1 MKKVLYFD
9 CFSGIS
15 GDMTIAALIDLGI
28 DKDAF
33 KAELSKLNVD
43 GFSVEFSRTEKSGIG
58 AQDVDV
64 ILTNGEFAEEHEHA
78 HEHSHEHNHEHAHE
92 HCHEHSHEHAHDH
105 EHCHEHSH
113 EHAHD
118 HEHSHEHSHAHVH
131 RNLNDIYAIIDG
143 SGISE
148 KAKELSKKIFMRV
161 AKAEAKVHGKP
172 LEEVHFH
179 EVGALDSI
187 VDIVGTAILID
198 MIKPDRICASVVN
211 DGHGFI
217 KCQHGYMPVPAPAT
231 AEIYADS
238 DIIYKQIDVDGEMVT
253 PTGAAIIAEL
263 ADSFGV
269 CPPMNIEKTG
279 YGAGKRNFSIPNLLR
294 VVLGES

>member
-64 ILTNGEFAEEHEHA
+64 ILTNGEFDDSHEH
-78 HEHSHEHNHEHAHE
+78 HHHHDHCHDHNGHSHEHHHTHM
-92 HCHEHSHEHAHDH
+92 
-105 EHCHEHSH
+105 
-113 EHAHD
+113 
-118 HEHSHEHSHAHVH
+118 H
-131 RNLNDIYAIIDG
+131 RKISDVDARIDN
-143 SGISE
+143 SSISE
-148 KAKELSKKIFMRV
+148 SAKELSKKIFMRV

-172 LEEVHFH
+172 IDEVHFH

-187 VDIVGTAILID
+187 VDIVGASILID
-198 MIKPDRICASVVN
+198 MIKPDRICSSVVN

-217 KCQHGYMPVPAPAT
+217 KCQHGFMPVPAPAT
-231 AEIYADS
+231 AEIFADS
-238 DIIYKQIDVDGEMVT
+238 DVVYKQIDVNNEMVT

-263 ADSFGV
+263 ADSFGM
-269 CPPMNIEKTG
+269 CPPMNVKKTG
-279 YGAGKRNFSIPNLLR
+279 YGAGKRDFAIPNILR
-294 VVLGES
+294 VMLGETED

>member
-1 MKKVLYFD
+1 MKTLYFD

-15 GDMTIAALIDLGI
+15 GDMTLAALIDLGV

-33 KAELSKLNVD
+33 LSELNKLNVD
-43 GFSVEFSRTEKSGIG
+43 GFEIKLSRTEKSGIG

-105 EHCHEHSH
+105 EHCHEH
-113 EHAHD
+113 
-118 HEHSHEHSHAHVH
+118 
-131 RNLNDIYAIIDG
+131 R